1 MKLYLLPKLEVIGT
15 VAKFSKHESLSAVKK
30 DK

>member
-1 MKLYLLPKLEVIGT
+1 LSTLFAAEPEVIGIL
-15 VAKFSKHESLSAVKK
+15 AKFSKQERLSAVKK